1 MLVWRLVLAVLIP
14 AFIGQLLRLS
24 SRVATFADGNKTVIG
39 VVAQSCILV
48 IVLTAACDAGS
59 RLNGDAGSP
68 TLVAV
73 LLVWGSCVALH
84 LAAMGVGI
92 TGGRLMGFGRA
103 DIVAVA
109 FSSSQKTLPIGVLLA
124 TDPEMLG
131 NPELG
136 IPFAVFP
143 ILMYHASQL
152 FIDTVIAD
160 RFAAKAPATVNSA
173 GEDAG

>member
-1 MLVWRLVLAVLIP
+1 
-14 AFIGQLLRLS
+14 
-24 SRVATFADGNKTVIG
+24 
-39 VVAQSCILV
+39 
-48 IVLTAACDAGS
+48 
-59 RLNGDAGSP
+59 
-68 TLVAV
+68 
-73 LLVWGSCVALH
+73 
-84 LAAMGVGI
+84 
-92 TGGRLMGFGRA
+92 MGFGRA